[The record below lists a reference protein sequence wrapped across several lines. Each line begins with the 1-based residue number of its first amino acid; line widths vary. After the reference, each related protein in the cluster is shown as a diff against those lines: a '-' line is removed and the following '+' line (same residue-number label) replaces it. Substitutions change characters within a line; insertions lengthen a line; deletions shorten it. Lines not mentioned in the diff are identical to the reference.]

1 MFNFCDNICKALGH
15 KLGIHYKEDDEI
27 NYEDMEYYAREV
39 NRKFERSEKD
49 QSDDME
55 ISM

>member
-1 MFNFCDNICKALGH
+1 MYPAQKKDKNGKNIFKTETGKFLNCDQFWKSLGL

-27 NYEDMEYYAREV
+27 NYEDME
-39 NRKFERSEKD
+39 
-49 QSDDME
+49 